1 MQIMRRM
8 VLRQKMICGFLD
20 SCNEKL
26 RQEPDN
32 ISIIRTR
39 GILYNLA
46 EKYDKA
52 ITDFECIIDE
62 MPSDVSAYYLKSD
75 CHFNKGEFD
84 LAKRDY
90 MRALKLQF
98 DTKFTDSAIENAVI
112 IDEQDL
118 KDIEKVLE
126 YEKNQAILNFLPNL
140 IAEGD

>member
-1 MQIMRRM
+1 MRRIVM
-8 VLRQKMICGFLD
+8 RQKMICGFID

-26 RQEPDN
+26 KQEPNN
-32 ISIIRTR
+32 IDIIRTR

-52 ITDFECIIDE
+52 ITDFGRIIGE
-62 MPSDVSAYYLKSD
+62 MPDASTYYLKSD
-75 CHFNKGEFD
+75 CHFHKGEFD

-98 DTKFTDSAIENAVI
+98 DTKITDNSIESAVI

-126 YEKNQAILNFLPNL
+126 YEKNQAILSYLLNL
-140 IAEGD
+140 IAETD

>member
-1 MQIMRRM
+1 MRRM
-8 VLRQKMICGFLD
+8 LLRQKMVCGFID

-26 RQEPDN
+26 KLEPDN
-32 ISIIRTR
+32 IDIIRTR
-39 GILYNLA
+39 GILYNLT

-52 ITDFECIIDE
+52 ITDFERIIGEIPDA
-62 MPSDVSAYYLKSD
+62 SAYYLKSD
-75 CHFNKGEFD
+75 CHFHKGEFD

-98 DTKFTDSAIENAVI
+98 DTKITDSSIENAVI
-112 IDEQDL
+112 TDEQDL

-140 IAEGD
+140 IAEGN

>member
-1 MQIMRRM
+1 MRRM
-8 VLRQKMICGFLD
+8 ILRQQMICEFLD

-26 RQEPDN
+26 KQEPDN
-32 ISIIRTR
+32 INIIRIR

-52 ITDFECIIDE
+52 ITDFERIIDT
-62 MPSDVSAYYLKSD
+62 MPSDASAYYLKSD

-98 DTKFTDSAIENAVI
+98 ETKITDSSIENAVI
-112 IDEQDL
+112 LDQQDL

-126 YEKNQAILNFLPNL
+126 YEKNQAIINYLPS
-140 IAEGD
+140 IIEEGD

>member
-1 MQIMRRM
+1 MRRM
-8 VLRQKMICGFLD
+8 ILRQKMICEFLD
-20 SCNEKL
+20 SCSERLK
-26 RQEPDN
+26 QEPDN
-32 ISIIRTR
+32 IDVIRIR

-52 ITDFECIIDE
+52 ITDFERIIATI
-62 MPSDVSAYYLKSD
+62 PSDVSAYYLKSD
-75 CHFNKGEFD
+75 CYFNKGEFD

-98 DTKFTDSAIENAVI
+98 DTKITDSSIKNAVI
-112 IDEQDL
+112 LDEQDL

-140 IAEGD
+140 ITESD

>member
-1 MQIMRRM
+1 MRRM
-8 VLRQKMICGFLD
+8 ILRQQMICGFLD

-26 RQEPDN
+26 KQEPDN
-32 ISIIRTR
+32 INIIRIR

-52 ITDFECIIDE
+52 ITDFERIIDT
-62 MPSDVSAYYLKSD
+62 MPSDASAYYLKSD

-98 DTKFTDSAIENAVI
+98 ETKITDSSIENAVI
-112 IDEQDL
+112 LDQQDL

-126 YEKNQAILNFLPNL
+126 YEKNQAIINYLPS
-140 IAEGD
+140 IIEEGD

>member
-1 MQIMRRM
+1 
-8 VLRQKMICGFLD
+8 MICGFID

-26 RQEPDN
+26 KQEPDN
-32 ISIIRTR
+32 INIIRTR

-46 EKYDKA
+46 EKYDNA
-52 ITDFECIIDE
+52 ISDFERIIDE
-62 MPSDVSAYYLKSD
+62 MPSDAIAYYLKSD
-75 CHFNKGEFD
+75 CYFNRGEFD

-98 DTKFTDSAIENAVI
+98 DTKITDSSIENAVI

-126 YEKNQAILNFLPNL
+126 YEKNQAILSFLPNL

>member
-1 MQIMRRM
+1 MKRI
-8 VLRQKMICGFLD
+8 VWRQKMICGFID

-26 RQEPDN
+26 KQEPDN
-32 ISIIRTR
+32 IDIIRTR

-46 EKYDKA
+46 EKYDNA
-52 ITDFECIIDE
+52 ISDFERIIDE
-62 MPSDVSAYYLKSD
+62 LPSDAIAYYLKSD
-75 CHFNKGEFD
+75 CYFNRGEFD

-98 DTKFTDSAIENAVI
+98 DTKITDISIENAVI

-126 YEKNQAILNFLPNL
+126 YEKNQAILSFLPNL

>member
-1 MQIMRRM
+1 MRRIVM
-8 VLRQKMICGFLD
+8 RQKMICGFLD

-26 RQEPDN
+26 NQEPN
-32 ISIIRTR
+32 NVNVIRTR

-52 ITDFECIIDE
+52 ITDFERIIDE
-62 MPSDVSAYYLKSD
+62 MPSDVSAYYLKGD
-75 CHFNKGEFD
+75 CHFHKGEFD

-98 DTKFTDSAIENAVI
+98 DTKITDSSIENAVI

-126 YEKNQAILNFLPNL
+126 YEKNQAILNYLPNL

>member
-1 MQIMRRM
+1 
-8 VLRQKMICGFLD
+8 MICGFLD
-20 SCNEKL
+20 SCNERLK
-26 RQEPDN
+26 QEPNN
-32 ISIIRTR
+32 INILRTR

-52 ITDFECIIDE
+52 IKDFEQIIDS
-62 MPSDVSAYYLKSD
+62 MPKDASAYYLKSD

-98 DTKFTDSAIENAVI
+98 DTTITDSSIENAVI
-112 IDEQDL
+112 TDEQDQ

-126 YEKNQAILNFLPNL
+126 YEKNQAIINYLPNL
-140 IAEGD
+140 IAESD

>member
-1 MQIMRRM
+1 M
-8 VLRQKMICGFLD
+8 VCGFID
-20 SCNEKL
+20 TCNEKL
-26 RQEPDN
+26 KQEPDN
-32 ISIIRTR
+32 LDIIRTR

-52 ITDFECIIDE
+52 ITDFERIINEIPADI
-62 MPSDVSAYYLKSD
+62 SAYYLKGD

-98 DTKFTDSAIENAVI
+98 DSKLTDSSIENAVI
-112 IDEQDL
+112 IDGQDL

-126 YEKNQAILNFLPNL
+126 YEKNQAILNYLPNL
-140 IAEGD
+140 MAEGE

>member
-1 MQIMRRM
+1 
-8 VLRQKMICGFLD
+8 MICGFID

-26 RQEPDN
+26 KQEPDN
-32 ISIIRTR
+32 INILRTR

-52 ITDFECIIDE
+52 ITDFERIIDT
-62 MPSDVSAYYLKSD
+62 MPSDASTYYLKSD
-75 CHFNKGEFD
+75 CYFNKGEFD

-98 DTKFTDSAIENAVI
+98 DTKLTDNSIENAVI
-112 IDEQDL
+112 IDGQDL

-126 YEKNQAILNFLPNL
+126 YEKNQAILNYLPNL
-140 IAEGD
+140 MAEGE

>member
-1 MQIMRRM
+1 
-8 VLRQKMICGFLD
+8 MICGFID

-26 RQEPDN
+26 KQEPNN
-32 ISIIRTR
+32 INILRTR

-52 ITDFECIIDE
+52 ITDFEQIIDS
-62 MPSDVSAYYLKSD
+62 MPKDASAYYLKSD

-98 DTKFTDSAIENAVI
+98 DTTITDSSIENAI
-112 IDEQDL
+112 ITDKQDL

-126 YEKNQAILNFLPNL
+126 YEKNQAILNYLPNL
-140 IAEGD
+140 IAESD

>member
-1 MQIMRRM
+1 MRRI
-8 VLRQKMICGFLD
+8 VWRQKMVCGFID
-20 SCNEKL
+20 TCNEKL
-26 RQEPDN
+26 KQEPDN
-32 ISIIRTR
+32 LDIIRTR

-52 ITDFECIIDE
+52 ITDFERIINEIPADI
-62 MPSDVSAYYLKSD
+62 SAYYLKGD

-98 DTKFTDSAIENAVI
+98 DSKLTDSSIENAVI
-112 IDEQDL
+112 IDGQDL

-126 YEKNQAILNFLPNL
+126 YEKNQAILNYLPNL
-140 IAEGD
+140 MAEGE

>member
-1 MQIMRRM
+1 MRRM
-8 VLRQKMICGFLD
+8 LLRQKMVCGFID

-26 RQEPDN
+26 KLESDN
-32 ISIIRTR
+32 IDIIRTR

-52 ITDFECIIDE
+52 ITDFERIIDE
-62 MPSDVSAYYLKSD
+62 IPDAITYYLKSD
-75 CHFNKGEFD
+75 CHFHKGEFD

-98 DTKFTDSAIENAVI
+98 DTKITDSSIENAVI
-112 IDEQDL
+112 TDEQDL

-126 YEKNQAILNFLPNL
+126 YEKNQAILNFLPNI

>member
-1 MQIMRRM
+1 MRRIVM
-8 VLRQKMICGFLD
+8 RQKMICGFID

-26 RQEPDN
+26 KEEPDSIN
-32 ISIIRTR
+32 ILRTR

-52 ITDFECIIDE
+52 ITDFERIIDT

-75 CHFNKGEFD
+75 CYFNKGEFD

-98 DTKFTDSAIENAVI
+98 DTKLTDSSIENAVI
-112 IDEQDL
+112 IDGQDL

-126 YEKNQAILNFLPNL
+126 YEKNQAILNYLPNL
-140 IAEGD
+140 MAEGE

>member
-1 MQIMRRM
+1 MRRM
-8 VLRQKMICGFLD
+8 ILRQKMICEFLD
-20 SCNEKL
+20 SCSEKIK
-26 RQEPDN
+26 QEPDN
-32 ISIIRTR
+32 IDVIRIR

-52 ITDFECIIDE
+52 ITDFEKIIAT
-62 MPSDVSAYYLKSD
+62 MPSDASAYYLKSD
-75 CHFNKGEFD
+75 CYFNKGEFD

-98 DTKFTDSAIENAVI
+98 DTKITDSSIGDAVI
-112 IDEQDL
+112 LDEQDL

-140 IAEGD
+140 IAEGE

>member
-1 MQIMRRM
+1 MRRIAM
-8 VLRQKMICGFLD
+8 RQKMVCGFID

-26 RQEPDN
+26 KQEPNN
-32 ISIIRTR
+32 INIIRTR

-52 ITDFECIIDE
+52 ITDFEQIIDSI
-62 MPSDVSAYYLKSD
+62 PKDASTYYLKSD
-75 CHFNKGEFD
+75 CHFHKGEFD

-98 DTKFTDSAIENAVI
+98 DTKITDSSIENAVI

-126 YEKNQAILNFLPNL
+126 YEKNQAILNYLPNL
-140 IAEGD
+140 ITEAD

>member
-1 MQIMRRM
+1 
-8 VLRQKMICGFLD
+8 MICGFLD

-26 RQEPDN
+26 KQEPDN
-32 ISIIRTR
+32 INIIRIR

-52 ITDFECIIDE
+52 ITDFERIIDT
-62 MPSDVSAYYLKSD
+62 MPSDASAYYLKSD

-98 DTKFTDSAIENAVI
+98 ETKITDSSIENAVI
-112 IDEQDL
+112 LDQQDL

-126 YEKNQAILNFLPNL
+126 YEKNQAIINYLPS
-140 IAEGD
+140 IIEEGD

>member
-1 MQIMRRM
+1 MRRIVM
-8 VLRQKMICGFLD
+8 RQKMICGFID

-26 RQEPDN
+26 KQTPDN
-32 ISIIRTR
+32 IKILRTR

-46 EKYDKA
+46 EKYDNA
-52 ITDFECIIDE
+52 ITDFQRIIDT
-62 MPSDVSAYYLKSD
+62 MPSDASAYYLKSD
-75 CHFNKGEFD
+75 CYFNKGEFD

-98 DTKFTDSAIENAVI
+98 DTKITDASIENAAI
-112 IDEQDL
+112 IDAQDL

-140 IAEGD
+140 IAGGE

>member
-1 MQIMRRM
+1 MI
-8 VLRQKMICGFLD
+8 LRQQMICEFLD

-26 RQEPDN
+26 KQEPDN
-32 ISIIRTR
+32 INIIRIR

-52 ITDFECIIDE
+52 ITDFERIIDT
-62 MPSDVSAYYLKSD
+62 MPSDASAYYLKSD

-98 DTKFTDSAIENAVI
+98 ETKITDSSIENAVI
-112 IDEQDL
+112 LDQQDL

-126 YEKNQAILNFLPNL
+126 YEKNQAIINYLPS
-140 IAEGD
+140 IIEEGD

>member
-1 MQIMRRM
+1 MRRIVM
-8 VLRQKMICGFLD
+8 RQKMICGFID

-26 RQEPDN
+26 KQEPNN
-32 ISIIRTR
+32 INILRTR

-52 ITDFECIIDE
+52 ITDFERIIDT
-62 MPSDVSAYYLKSD
+62 MPSDASAYYLKSD
-75 CHFNKGEFD
+75 CYFNKGEFD

-98 DTKFTDSAIENAVI
+98 DTKLTDSSIENAVI
-112 IDEQDL
+112 IDGQDL

-126 YEKNQAILNFLPNL
+126 YEKNQAILNYLPNL
-140 IAEGD
+140 MAEGE

>member
-1 MQIMRRM
+1 MRRI
-8 VLRQKMICGFLD
+8 LWRQKMVCGFID
-20 SCNEKL
+20 TCNEKL
-26 RQEPDN
+26 KQEPNN
-32 ISIIRTR
+32 IDIIRTR

-52 ITDFECIIDE
+52 ITDFERIINE

-98 DTKFTDSAIENAVI
+98 DTKITDSAIEKAVV

>member
-1 MQIMRRM
+1 MRRM

-26 RQEPDN
+26 KQEPGN

-52 ITDFECIIDE
+52 ITDFERIINE
-62 MPSDVSAYYLKSD
+62 MPLDVSAYYLKSD
-75 CHFNKGEFD
+75 CHFHKGEFD

-98 DTKFTDSAIENAVI
+98 DTKITDSSIENAVI

-126 YEKNQAILNFLPNL
+126 YEKNEAILKFLPNL
-140 IAEGD
+140 IA

>member
-1 MQIMRRM
+1 MRIAM
-8 VLRQKMICGFLD
+8 RQKMVCGFID

-26 RQEPDN
+26 KQEPNN
-32 ISIIRTR
+32 INIICTR

-52 ITDFECIIDE
+52 IMDFEKIIDS
-62 MPSDVSAYYLKSD
+62 MPKDASAYYLKSD
-75 CHFNKGEFD
+75 CYFNKGEFD

-90 MRALKLQF
+90 MRALKLQL
-98 DTKFTDSAIENAVI
+98 DTTITDSAIENAVI

-126 YEKNQAILNFLPNL
+126 YEKNEAILKYLPNL